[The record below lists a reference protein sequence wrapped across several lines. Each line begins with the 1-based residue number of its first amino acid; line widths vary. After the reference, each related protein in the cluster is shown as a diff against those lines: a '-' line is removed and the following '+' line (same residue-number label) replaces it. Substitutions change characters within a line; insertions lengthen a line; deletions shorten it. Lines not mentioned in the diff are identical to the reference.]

1 MEKTT
6 NTTILI
12 VEDEAAIAMELQ
24 SRLNDLGYRVLGP
37 VASSEGA
44 LRLVQAQPPD
54 MVLMDIRIQGSRDG
68 IEVAAEIRA
77 QHDLPII
84 FLTANADASTLQRA
98 KLTEPVGFL
107 TKPFR
112 EREVQAMIEMGLY
125 KHQAEMEIRQLNAEL
140 ENRVAVRTAELAAAN
155 AELNQLLSFAAHDLQ
170 EPLRPII
177 IYTQLLAKRFQGQV
191 DPEVEEMMTF
201 IIESTMRLK
210 SLEAA
215 LLRYAELGQEK
226 FSPKPV
232 ESTEVLKKVL
242 NQIEPLSASLGATI
256 TYEALP
262 LVQADAKQLQR
273 VFENLLDNALKFHA
287 LQHPPQIHLSAGLQI
302 AGTRNEWVFRV
313 QDNGIGIEPQYFERI
328 FEIFKRLHPQ
338 NEYPGV
344 GIGLTICKRIIEKH
358 GGQIWVESQVGV
370 GTTFFFTLP
379 AIVP

>member
-1 MEKTT
+1 MEKVT

-24 SRLNDLGYRVLGP
+24 SRLIDLGYRVLGP

-140 ENRVAVRTAELAAAN
+140 ENRVAARTAELAAVN

-177 IYTQLLAKRFQGQV
+177 IYTQLLAKRYQGQF
-191 DPEVEEMMTF
+191 DPEAEEMMKF

-210 SLEAA
+210 SLETA
-215 LLRYAELGQEK
+215 LQRYAELGQEI
-226 FSPKPV
+226 FSPRPV
-232 ESTEVLKKVL
+232 ECKPLLEKILS
-242 NQIEPLSASLGATI
+242 QIEPQCAALGATL
-256 TYEALP
+256 TFDPLP
-262 LVQADAKQLQR
+262 QVVADAKQLQR
-273 VFENLLDNALKFHA
+273 VFEDLLDNALKFHA
-287 LQHPPQIHLSAGLQI
+287 PPRPPRIHVSAVPRTT
-302 AGTRNEWVFRV
+302 GTCNEWEFRV
-313 QDNGIGIEPQYFERI
+313 QDNGIGIESQYFERI

-370 GTTFFFTLP
+370 GTTIFFTLP
-379 AIVP
+379 ALS

>member
-1 MEKTT
+1 MEKVT

-24 SRLNDLGYRVLGP
+24 SRLIDLGYRVLGP

-140 ENRVAVRTAELAAAN
+140 ENRVAARTAELAAVN

-177 IYTQLLAKRFQGQV
+177 IYTQLLAKRYQGQF
-191 DPEVEEMMTF
+191 DPEAEEMMKF

-210 SLEAA
+210 SLETA
-215 LLRYAELGQEK
+215 LQRYAELGQEI
-226 FSPKPV
+226 FSPRPV
-232 ESTEVLKKVL
+232 ECKPLLEKILS
-242 NQIEPLSASLGATI
+242 QIEPQCAALGATL
-256 TYEALP
+256 TFDPLP
-262 LVQADAKQLQR
+262 QVVADAKQLQR
-273 VFENLLDNALKFHA
+273 VFEDLLDNALKFHA
-287 LQHPPQIHLSAGLQI
+287 PPRPPRIHVSAVPRTT
-302 AGTRNEWVFRV
+302 GTCNEWEFRV
-313 QDNGIGIEPQYFERI
+313 QDNGIGIESQYFERI

-338 NEYPGV
+338 NEYHGV

-370 GTTFFFTLP
+370 GTTIFFTLP
-379 AIVP
+379 ALS